1 MRINLSEIYSLF
13 GASFKGDDI
22 KAAGITADTRKIKKN
37 YVFVAIKG
45 EKNDGHDFASEA
57 VKKGAIV
64 CITQRKIKG
73 VPCIVVDDT
82 KEAIMNL
89 GRYYAAKF
97 NNLKTAAVTG
107 SNGKTTTKELLGAF
121 LQEVYATTKS
131 EKSFNNYLGVP
142 LTLFGLEKQ
151 TRALVLEMGMNHKG
165 EIKKLAKLA
174 PLDAVIIT
182 NIGRAHIGNMGSQD
196 KIAEAKAEIFEGLRK
211 GGTAVL
217 NGDDRYF
224 GFLSGKAG
232 NKVVS
237 FGMSAKNDYRI
248 SDVKESVTGTK
259 FMLNRVRMSTKLKGI
274 HNIYNIASA
283 AAAAGALGVG
293 LKKVKKALAA
303 FSMKG
308 LMRFEEIKVKG
319 ASVINDSY
327 NANPDSYA
335 ASLMALKQMKRKNL
349 VIVSGDMLELGK
361 DSPAMHREI
370 GEKIARIKP
379 LALLV
384 YGRFAR
390 DVEKGYIK
398 GNKKN
403 KAVCFTDRQEL
414 KKALA
419 PYLKKGNTV
428 FLKGSRGNK
437 LEEIIK

>member
-1 MRINLSEIYSLF
+1 MKINLSEIYSLF
-13 GASFKGDDI
+13 GASFKGHDV
-22 KAAGITADTRKIKKN
+22 KAAGITADTRNIKKN

-45 EKNDGHDFASEA
+45 EKNDGHDFAAEA
-57 VKKGAIV
+57 ARKGAIA
-64 CITQRKIKG
+64 CITEKKIKG
-73 VPCIVVDDT
+73 VPCIIVDDT

-121 LQEVYATTKS
+121 LQEVFVTKKS

-142 LTLFGLEKQ
+142 LTLFGLESE

-165 EIKKLAKLA
+165 EISKLAQLT
-174 PLDAVIIT
+174 PLDAAIIT
-182 NIGRAHIGNMGSQD
+182 NIGRAHIGNMGSQT

-217 NGDDRYF
+217 NGDDRYYK
-224 GFLSGKAG
+224 FLSNKAG

-237 FGMSAKNDYRI
+237 FGMTAKADYRI
-248 SDVKESVTGTK
+248 SSVKESVTGTK
-259 FMLNRVRMSTKLKGI
+259 FSLNKVQMSTKLKGI
-274 HNIYNIASA
+274 HNIYNIAAA
-283 AAAAGALGVG
+283 AAAAGVLGVD
-293 LKKVKKALAA
+293 LSKVKKALTA
-303 FSMKG
+303 FSMQG
-308 LMRFEEIKVKG
+308 LMRFEEIKLKG

-370 GEKIARIKP
+370 GAKIAQIKP
-379 LALLV
+379 SALLI

-390 DVEKGYIK
+390 DVEKGYVK
-398 GNKKN
+398 GSGKK

-414 KKALA
+414 KQALV